1 MNRSSIS
8 FSDKQEADIKN
19 YMIKNNINLKSK
31 AIREIVDNYFQYENS
46 FDDLKKLSKKIDSMI
61 GLLNII
67 KSLSEQIYMN
77 MGIRENQNPKDN
89 ESLQEFYD
97 TIKKINF
104 IIIN

>member
-1 MNRSSIS
+1 MNRTSIS

-19 YMIKNNINLKSK
+19 YMIKNNISLKSK
-31 AIREIVDNYFQYENS
+31 AVREIVDSYFQYETN
-46 FDDLKKLSKKIDSMI
+46 FEDLKKLSKKVDSMV
-61 GLLNII
+61 GLLNVI

-104 IIIN
+104 IIMN

>member
-8 FSDKQEADIKN
+8 FSDKQEANIKN

-77 MGIRENQNPKDN
+77 MGIRENANPKDN
-89 ESLQEFYD
+89 ESLQEFYN
-97 TIKKINF
+97 TIKKLNF
-104 IIIN
+104 IIMN

>member
-46 FDDLKKLSKKIDSMI
+46 FDDLKKLSKK
-61 GLLNII
+61 N
-67 KSLSEQIYMN
+67 
-77 MGIRENQNPKDN
+77 
-89 ESLQEFYD
+89 
-97 TIKKINF
+97 
-104 IIIN
+104 